1 MICWKQG
8 GGTNDYVLK
17 NPPKPWKKGLEVMKK
32 GKYKGKIPLEKA
44 IIAAMEHK
52 YDDIQIMYLNK
63 FDEKKM
69 RENDINFLVSLN
81 LLAAWEKNDKEY
93 KRVMKI
99 MKDPSINIYPNF
111 KEQMFLFNKGD
122 YIQYYEKKGVPVA
135 PTFIVRKDR
144 NVNKIFQKAKKMG
157 WESFVLKPHY
167 AYANIG
173 IGKFDTDVKG
183 DIKKAENYL
192 KKHKKFPAFVCQEV
206 MNGFAKFWEVKS
218 FWINGE
224 FKYYVAMK
232 AADKVFSEEAIYGSN
247 PNEFGKVSPSVLK
260 ELKKMGK
267 KVVQNFPKN
276 LNKHSNP
283 PMYLRI
289 DFGCCMNN
297 TLDGKSYFLNEVEF
311 AGCAT
316 FSEESGLKNFSELW
330 ADAYYKKAL
339 EFKSKAK
346 SKTIKKST
354 KRNTK
359 RTSKKTKKRGK
370 RIKSGGLKQTG
381 DINHSWIAEWFDEHI
396 FS

>member
-1 MICWKQG
+1 MLKIGMICWKQG
-8 GGTNDYVLK
+8 GGTNDYVLT
-17 NPPKPWKKGLEVMKK
+17 KPMREWKKGLEVVKK

-52 YDDIQIMYLNK
+52 YDDIQIRYLNK

-99 MKDPSINIYPNF
+99 MKDPTINVYPNF

-135 PTFIVRKDR
+135 PTFVVRKDR
-144 NVNKIFQKAKKMG
+144 NVKKIFDKAKKMG

-173 IGKFDTDVKG
+173 IGKFDTLAKG
-183 DIKKAENYL
+183 DIKKAETYL

-232 AADKVFSEEAIYGSN
+232 AADKVFSEEKIYGDN

-260 ELKKMGK
+260 EIKRLGK
-267 KVVQNFPKN
+267 KIVQNFPKN

-289 DFGCCMNN
+289 DFGCCLGN
-297 TLDGKSYFLNEVEF
+297 TMDGKSYFLNEVEF

-316 FSEESGLKNFSELW
+316 FSEESGVKNFSEIW
-330 ADAYYKKAL
+330 AEAYYKKAL
-339 EFKSKAK
+339 EFKSKQSK
-346 SKTIKKST
+346 KTIKRST
-354 KRNTK
+354 KRGNKRVSKRTTKISTK
-359 RTSKKTKKRGK
+359 RRNKRYS
-370 RIKSGGLKQTG
+370 R
-381 DINHSWIAEWFDEHI
+381 NN
-396 FS
+396 